1 MNVNNKII
9 EVENLVKSYSGVP
22 VVKDISFYVKRG
34 QIFALLGTNGAG
46 KSTVIDT
53 LCTLLDYDSG
63 RVTIEGYDV
72 KTAPEIVCR
81 RIGVVFQDGVLDE
94 TLSVKDNLQLRSH
107 MHFARKDQAERAV
120 EEVMDLLEL
129 EEVKGKHYGRL
140 SGGYKRRVDIAK
152 ALLDWPDILFLDEPT
167 TGLDVG
173 TRKLIWDTIYKLQRE
188 RNMTIVLTTHYM
200 EEAAKAEYVVVMRN
214 GVIFD
219 SGTPLELEKRYAY
232 DRAYLLPK
240 DREAVM
246 EYLKARQ
253 LFYTERDG
261 ILTVKLESVM
271 DSPEMLV
278 ELKPYLDN
286 LEVRNGSLED
296 VMLTVTSM

>member
-1 MNVNNKII
+1 MNKKII
-9 EVENLVKSYSGVP
+9 VVENLVKSYNGVP
-22 VVKDISFYVKRG
+22 VVKDIDFYVQRG

-63 RVTIEGYDV
+63 KVTIEGYDV
-72 KTAPEIVCR
+72 KADPEIVCR

-94 TLSVKDNLQLRSH
+94 SLSVKDNLQLRSH
-107 MHFARKDQAERAV
+107 MHFARKDQADRAA
-120 EEVMDLLEL
+120 EEVIGLLKL
-129 EEVKGKHYGRL
+129 EDVCKKKYGNL

-152 ALLDWPDILFLDEPT
+152 ALLNWPDILFLDEPT

-173 TRKLIWDTIYKLQRE
+173 TRKLIWDTIYKLQKE

-200 EEAAKAEYVVVMRN
+200 EEAAKAEYVVVMRQ

-246 EYLKARQ
+246 RYLGAHE
-253 LFYTERDG
+253 LSYSERDG
-261 ILTVKLESVM
+261 VLTVRLDSVM
-271 DSPEMLV
+271 DSTDMLV

-286 LEVRNGSLED
+286 FEVRNGSLED
-296 VMLTVTSM
+296 VMLTVTSI